1 MGSVE
6 QNILE
11 GIIDAIGY
19 PVVFADLGHVIR
31 YMNMPA
37 MKYYGEEKGW
47 GNLTGKSLLE
57 CHNSQSGILIRKA
70 VERFVNGGGEEF
82 EQVNKKGQRVY
93 ITPVRDSS
101 GNLIGYF
108 ERREFVSPA

>member
-1 MGSVE
+1 MGSVG
-6 QNILE
+6 QSVLE

-19 PVVFADLGHVIR
+19 PVVFADMGHIIR

-47 GNLTGKSLLE
+47 GNLTGKSLLD
-57 CHNSQSGILIRKA
+57 CHNPESVKKIKQT
-70 VERFVNGGGEEF
+70 VDRFASGGGEEF
-82 EQVNKKGQRVY
+82 EQINKKGQRVY